1 MTVRRRRCVGLT
13 IALVFGMSV
22 ATGCD
27 AVADSSASEA
37 TSEQYNEVRWASTLG
52 DDGEVDVAVRE
63 LLFPPGWSAPRHFHN
78 SDLFIYVLDGEFE
91 VAMAGAAPVTYAGGQ
106 ALEMRAEA
114 EMTAHNVSETQPLKL
129 VVFQVGQTQA
139 PFVVPVQD
147 PVP

>member
-1 MTVRRRRCVGLT
+1 MTVRRRRCVGLA

-63 LLFPPGWSAPRHFHN
+63 LLFP
-78 SDLFIYVLDGEFE
+78 
-91 VAMAGAAPVTYAGGQ
+91 
-106 ALEMRAEA
+106 
-114 EMTAHNVSETQPLKL
+114 
-129 VVFQVGQTQA
+129 VGHTQA

-147 PVP
+147 SVP